1 MFKAYKNIWFCG
13 LAASGKTTVLRLL
26 HKHFTDE
33 ADFLNDSLEVIEF
46 VNKDI
51 EQNHHTKPTPDS
63 FILTDTEATNY
74 AVQQLIKKA
83 DSTEKNTIIELSR
96 GSDTQGVV
104 DFSYNYLFNNLPE
117 NLKKNSVFVYVY
129 APTKD
134 RIERNQQRPALSKDA
149 TVFESFF
156 CPQEA
161 FDRFFLSDDFFKA
174 VEDNP
179 VNHLF
184 IPNIYDLE
192 YLQSLVKNLFIK

>member
-1 MFKAYKNIWFCG
+1 M
-13 LAASGKTTVLRLL
+13 
-26 HKHFTDE
+26 
-33 ADFLNDSLEVIEF
+33 
-46 VNKDI
+46 
-51 EQNHHTKPTPDS
+51 
-63 FILTDTEATNY
+63 
-74 AVQQLIKKA
+74 
-83 DSTEKNTIIELSR
+83 SR